1 MIKLVGKITGSRKL
15 ESLSKEEKE
24 EVEGRKM
31 CRALEE
37 FAEEERRKG
46 YESGI
51 REKEQVEQ
59 LFLELS
65 KAGRT
70 EDITRAVTDKEYQ
83 KRLMEEY
90 GIIK

>member
-1 MIKLVGKITGSRKL
+1 
-15 ESLSKEEKE
+15 
-24 EVEGRKM
+24 M

-37 FAEEERRKG
+37 LVEEG
-46 YESGI
+46 YKAGI

-70 EDITRAVTDKEYQ
+70 EDITCAVSDKEYQ